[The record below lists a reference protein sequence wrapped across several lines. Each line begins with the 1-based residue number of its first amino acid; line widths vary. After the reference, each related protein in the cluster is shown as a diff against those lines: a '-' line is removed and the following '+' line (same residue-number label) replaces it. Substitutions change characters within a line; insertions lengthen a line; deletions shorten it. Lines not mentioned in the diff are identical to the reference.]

1 MIYQNSYTGVMK
13 KGMSALQEDNYEV
26 AQKYFDR
33 AVIKDKSRP
42 EAYKGL
48 ADIYVDQ
55 GDLDSA
61 ESVYLT
67 ALETQPSN
75 EKLYEAVIDFYVKM
89 MNWIKSLYCWKTA
102 MTVKYLRQ

>member
-42 EAYKGL
+42 EAYVRGL
-48 ADIYVDQ
+48 QIFMWIRRS
-55 GDLDSA
+55 DSA

-67 ALETQPSN
+67 RLKHSHPM
-75 EKLYEAVIDFYVKM
+75 KIL
-89 MNWIKSLYCWKTA
+89 
-102 MTVKYLRQ
+102 